1 MIHDSFPANDG
12 SSRRQNGVSAGDI
25 AEAVLEFYIEG
36 EDDLIGLLA
45 YALYERQKRDFVLS
59 HRKRNAGRSPDEA
72 ELAAVNSNYL
82 STDLR
87 NTLRD
92 RASQILSSYAETYVE
107 AMEPQIRLTAVN
119 SYALRQVRNIEKS
132 IKRRLGFWR
141 QVRAGFAVTLLL
153 LLLFGAAAIAAVFFR
168 SDIVDAWNAL
178 MVPTTLRT

>member
-12 SSRRQNGVSAGDI
+12 SSRRQNGVSASDI

-119 SYALRQVRNIEKS
+119 SDALRQVRNIEKS

>member
-1 MIHDSFPANDG
+1 MIHDSFPANE
-12 SSRRQNGVSAGDI
+12 SSGRRQNGVSAGDI

-119 SYALRQVRNIEKS
+119 SDALRQVRNIEKS

>member
-119 SYALRQVRNIEKS
+119 SDALRQVRNIEKS

-141 QVRAGFAVTLLL
+141 QVRAGFTVTLLL
-153 LLLFGAAAIAAVFFR
+153 LLLFGAAAIAAVFFQ

-178 MVPTTLRT
+178 MVPTTLRM

>member
-107 AMEPQIRLTAVN
+107 AMEPEIRLTAVN
-119 SYALRQVRNIEKS
+119 SDALRQVRNIEKS

>member
-119 SYALRQVRNIEKS
+119 SDTLRQVRNIEKS

>member
-12 SSRRQNGVSAGDI
+12 SSRRQNGVSASDI

-119 SYALRQVRNIEKS
+119 SDALRQVRNIEKS

-153 LLLFGAAAIAAVFFR
+153 LLLFGTAAIAAVFFR

-178 MVPTTLRT
+178 MVLTTLRT

>member
-1 MIHDSFPANDG
+1 MIHESFPANDG

-119 SYALRQVRNIEKS
+119 SDALRQVRSIEKS

-153 LLLFGAAAIAAVFFR
+153 LLLFGAAAIAAVFFQ

-178 MVPTTLRT
+178 MVPTTLRM

>member
-1 MIHDSFPANDG
+1 MIHESFPAND
-12 SSRRQNGVSAGDI
+12 SASRRQNGVSASDI

-119 SYALRQVRNIEKS
+119 NDALRQVRNIEKS

-141 QVRAGFAVTLLL
+141 QVRAGFAVILLL
-153 LLLFGAAAIAAVFFR
+153 LLLFGAATIAAVFFR

-178 MVPTTLRT
+178 MVATTLRT

>member
-12 SSRRQNGVSAGDI
+12 PSRRQNGVSAGDI

-119 SYALRQVRNIEKS
+119 SDALRQVRNIEKS

-153 LLLFGAAAIAAVFFR
+153 LLLFGAAAIAAVFFQ

-178 MVPTTLRT
+178 MVPTTLRM

>member
-119 SYALRQVRNIEKS
+119 SDALRQVRNIEKS

-153 LLLFGAAAIAAVFFR
+153 LLLFGAAAIAAVFFQ
-168 SDIVDAWNAL
+168 SDIVDAWKAL
-178 MVPTTLRT
+178 MVPTSLRT

>member
-59 HRKRNAGRSPDEA
+59 HRKRNAGRSPDDA

-107 AMEPQIRLTAVN
+107 AMEPQIQLSAVN
-119 SYALRQVRNIEKS
+119 SDALRQVRNIEKAM
-132 IKRRLGFWR
+132 KRRLGFWR

>member
-119 SYALRQVRNIEKS
+119 SDALRQVRNIEKS

-153 LLLFGAAAIAAVFFR
+153 LLLFGAAAIAAVFFQ

-178 MVPTTLRT
+178 MVPTSLRT

>member
-1 MIHDSFPANDG
+1 MIHESFPANDG

-119 SYALRQVRNIEKS
+119 SDALRQVRNIEKS

-153 LLLFGAAAIAAVFFR
+153 LLLFGAAAIAAVFFQ

-178 MVPTTLRT
+178 MVATTLRT

>member
-1 MIHDSFPANDG
+1 MIHESFPANDG

-107 AMEPQIRLTAVN
+107 AMEPHIRLTAVN
-119 SYALRQVRNIEKS
+119 SDALRQVRNIEKS

-153 LLLFGAAAIAAVFFR
+153 LLLFGAAAIAAVFFQ

>member
-107 AMEPQIRLTAVN
+107 AMEPQIRLSAVN
-119 SYALRQVRNIEKS
+119 SDALRQVRNIEKS

>member
-119 SYALRQVRNIEKS
+119 SDALRQVRNIEKS

-153 LLLFGAAAIAAVFFR
+153 LLLFGAAAIAAVFFQ

-178 MVPTTLRT
+178 MVPTTLRM

>member
-12 SSRRQNGVSAGDI
+12 ASRRQNGVSASDI

-119 SYALRQVRNIEKS
+119 SDALRQVRNIEKS

-153 LLLFGAAAIAAVFFR
+153 LLLFGAAAIAAVFFQ

-178 MVPTTLRT
+178 MVLITLRT

>member
-1 MIHDSFPANDG
+1 MIHESFPANDG

-119 SYALRQVRNIEKS
+119 SDALRQVRNIEKS

-153 LLLFGAAAIAAVFFR
+153 LLLFGAAAIAAVFFQ

>member
-1 MIHDSFPANDG
+1 MIHESFPANDG

-119 SYALRQVRNIEKS
+119 SDALRQVRNIEKS

-153 LLLFGAAAIAAVFFR
+153 LLLFGAATIAAVFSAR
-168 SDIVDAWNAL
+168 IS
-178 MVPTTLRT
+178 

>member
-1 MIHDSFPANDG
+1 MIHESLPANDG

-119 SYALRQVRNIEKS
+119 SDALRQVRNIEKS

-141 QVRAGFAVTLLL
+141 QVRASFTVTLLL
-153 LLLFGAAAIAAVFFR
+153 LLLFGAAAIAAVFFQ

>member
-1 MIHDSFPANDG
+1 MIHESFPANDG

-59 HRKRNAGRSPDEA
+59 HRKRNVGRSPDEA

-119 SYALRQVRNIEKS
+119 SDALRQVRNIEKS

-153 LLLFGAAAIAAVFFR
+153 LLLFGAAAIAAVFFQ

>member
-1 MIHDSFPANDG
+1 MIHESFPANDG

-59 HRKRNAGRSPDEA
+59 HRKRNAGRSPDDA

-119 SYALRQVRNIEKS
+119 SDALRQVRNIEKS

-153 LLLFGAAAIAAVFFR
+153 LLLFGAAAIAAVFFQ

>member
-1 MIHDSFPANDG
+1 MIHESFPANDG
-12 SSRRQNGVSAGDI
+12 SSWRQNGVSAGDI

-119 SYALRQVRNIEKS
+119 SDALRQVRNIEKS

-141 QVRAGFAVTLLL
+141 QVRAGFAVTLFL
-153 LLLFGAAAIAAVFFR
+153 LLLFGAAAIAAVFFQ

>member
-1 MIHDSFPANDG
+1 M
-12 SSRRQNGVSAGDI
+12 
-25 AEAVLEFYIEG
+25 LEFYIEG

-119 SYALRQVRNIEKS
+119 SDALRQVRNIEKS

-153 LLLFGAAAIAAVFFR
+153 LLLFGAAAIAAVFFQ
-168 SDIVDAWNAL
+168 SDIVDAWKAL
-178 MVPTTLRT
+178 MVPTSLRT

>member
-119 SYALRQVRNIEKS
+119 SDALRQVRNIEKS
-132 IKRRLGFWR
+132 IRRRLGFWR
-141 QVRAGFAVTLLL
+141 QVRASFAVTLLL
-153 LLLFGAAAIAAVFFR
+153 LLLFGAAAIAAVFFQ

-178 MVPTTLRT
+178 MVLITLRT

>member
-119 SYALRQVRNIEKS
+119 SDALRQVRNIEKS
-132 IKRRLGFWR
+132 IKRRMGFWR

-153 LLLFGAAAIAAVFFR
+153 LLLFGAAAIAAVFFQ
-168 SDIVDAWNAL
+168 SDIVDAWKAL